1 MKQVLQLMILA
12 AFAASFAGC
21 RTAPAPDDGKR
32 DIPLILSSGW
42 SGEAAPQL
50 CAVQKGS
57 TVEIRLDANA
67 TTGYSW
73 QCTPSGN
80 ADAVALENHAYF
92 TPESRR
98 DLCGAPGVDVWR
110 FRAAKE
116 GRAVLTFRYYRN
128 WQKFQ
133 PGRDAERIFTIV
145 VTD

>member
-1 MKQVLQLMILA
+1 MKQALQLLLLA

-21 RTAPAPDDGKR
+21 HSASTPDDGKR

-50 CAVQKGS
+50 CAVPKGS

-80 ADAVALENHAYF
+80 PDAVVLENHAYL
-92 TPESRR
+92 TTERGR

-116 GRAVLTFRYYRN
+116 GRAVLTFRYFRN
-128 WQKFQ
+128 WQKFK
-133 PGRDAERIFTIV
+133 PGHDAERIFTIV